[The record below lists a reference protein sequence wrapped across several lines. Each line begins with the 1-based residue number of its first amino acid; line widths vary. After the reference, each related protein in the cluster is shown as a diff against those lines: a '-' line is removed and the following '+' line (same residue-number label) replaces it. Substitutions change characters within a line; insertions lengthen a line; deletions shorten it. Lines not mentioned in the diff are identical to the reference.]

1 MKNILVVADLID
13 NPQMALDKAQQLASV
28 TIAKIHIAVFCY
40 VSLATVKAEEAT
52 EIKRIL
58 LSRTKQYWEN
68 YIRTNNVAD
77 SVTYEV
83 IWEENIVPW
92 LAKHCESA
100 HYDLIVKSGNRS
112 ETTFYTPTDWQLFRE
127 SKVPIYCVNDQPKAA
142 AKTDDSKTI
151 VVALDLESDSKEKE
165 ALNLALLEA
174 GFQLSIQTN
183 SYLKGCSAI
192 NIPTLLKDMN
202 LIKIS
207 EHVGSMQEKIL
218 EKAEQL
224 FDHYDLNID
233 NLVIQEGEPWKV
245 ITNTASKENADC
257 IIVGSMGRKGISGKL
272 IGNTAEKVIHY
283 ASCDLLVIPPQ

>member
-28 TIAKIHIAVFCY
+28 TIAKIHITVFCY
-40 VSLATVKAEEAT
+40 ESLATVKTEEAT

-92 LAKHCESA
+92 LAKHCEST

-112 ETTFYTPTDWQLFRE
+112 EATFHTPTDWQLFRE
-127 SKVPIYCVNDQPKAA
+127 SKVPIYCVNDRPKAA

-151 VVALDLESDSKEKE
+151 VVALDLESDGKEKE

-183 SYLKGCSAI
+183 SYLKGCCAI
-192 NIPTLLKDMN
+192 NIPILLKDMN
-202 LIKIS
+202 LIDVS
-207 EHVGSMQEKIL
+207 EHIDSMQAKIL
-218 EKAEQL
+218 TKAERL
-224 FDHYDLNID
+224 FDSYDLNID
-233 NLVIQEGEPWKV
+233 NLVVQEGEPWKV
-245 ITNTASKENADC
+245 ITSTASKEHADC
-257 IIVGSMGRKGISGKL
+257 IIVGSMGRTGVMGKL
-272 IGNTAEKVIHY
+272 IGNTAEKTIHY
-283 ASCDLLVIPPQ
+283 ASSDLLVIPPQ